1 MVAKLYKRAQQEP
14 CPNGQHSSIFSG
26 ESTAEDLELLTG
38 VGVGCVP
45 RLRGEV
51 LPPALIL
58 APRTSPRNAARASTN
73 GKPGRALTGSTMTK
87 VKFVLLSGFREV
99 TLVDCIDSECRWVG

>member
-14 CPNGQHSSIFSG
+14 CPNGQDSSIFSG
-26 ESTAEDLELLTG
+26 KSTAEDLELLTG

-51 LPPALIL
+51 LPPARIL
-58 APRTSPRNAARASTN
+58 PPRTSPRNAARASTN